1 MTGLATRVRPAV
13 LADAPEVARV
23 HVQTWHNAYAGLIDD
38 DYLVAMSEA
47 GQTQMWRRQIASRG
61 KTGSVLVAEAPDG
74 GLPGGGTPR
83 GETPGG
89 EAGRVVGFGSCG
101 LQRKAPQ
108 AYQAEIYTL
117 YVEVDWQ
124 GQGIGLALM
133 TGMFETLRREGLN
146 SAFLWV
152 LGGNPSR
159 FFYESLGGERLAER
173 VERFAGKDLEELAYG
188 WPDLEAWLKERC

>member
-1 MTGLATRVRPAV
+1 MRPAV
-13 LADAPEVARV
+13 LADAPQVARV
-23 HVQTWHNAYAGLIDD
+23 HVQTWRNAYAGLIDD

-61 KTGSVLVAEAPDG
+61 RTGSVLVAEAP
-74 GLPGGGTPR
+74 GGGTPD
-83 GETPGG
+83 GETPGDDSG
-89 EAGRVVGFGSCG
+89 QVVGFGSCG

-108 AYQAEIYTL
+108 AYRAEIYTL
-117 YVEVDWQ
+117 YVEADWQ

-133 TGMFETLRREGLN
+133 TAMFETLRREGLN

-188 WPDLEAWLKERC
+188 WPDLGAWLSERR

>member
-23 HVQTWHNAYAGLIDD
+23 HVQTWRNAYAGLIDD
-38 DYLVAMSEA
+38 EYLVAMSEA

-61 KTGSVLVAEAPDG
+61 RTGSVLVAEAPSDG
-74 GLPGGGTPR
+74 TVS
-83 GETPGG
+83 GETRGG
-89 EAGRVVGFGSCG
+89 ETGRVVGFGSCG

-108 AYQAEIYTL
+108 AYRAEIYTL
-117 YVEVDWQ
+117 YVEADWQ

-133 TGMFETLRREGLN
+133 TGMFESLRREGLN

-188 WPDLEAWLKERC
+188 WPDLEAWLSERR